1 MATIRNTAPVAPE
14 GRQDPRRRAAFTRV
28 AVGAL
33 LAAAVLSGC
42 GATAPRED
50 GARRAAGRFT
60 AALAAQDFGAAC
72 GLLAPGSREE
82 LTEDG
87 KAPCDRA
94 LRSLELPS
102 GGGARAVE
110 VHGRQALLRT
120 DDDTVFLS
128 QFDEGWRVTAAGC
141 VPQPDDLPYRCS
153 LKGA

>member
-1 MATIRNTAPVAPE
+1 MATIRSTAPAAPVG
-14 GRQDPRRRAAFTRV
+14 GRVPRRRRALTRT
-28 AVGAL
+28 ALGAL
-33 LAAAVLSGC
+33 LAAAVLTGC

-60 AALAAQDFGAAC
+60 AALAARDFGAAC
-72 GLLAPGSREE
+72 GLLAPESREQ

-87 KAPCDRA
+87 KTPCDRA

-102 GGGARAVE
+102 AGGARAVE

-128 QFDEGWRVTAAGC
+128 QFDGGWRVTAAGC